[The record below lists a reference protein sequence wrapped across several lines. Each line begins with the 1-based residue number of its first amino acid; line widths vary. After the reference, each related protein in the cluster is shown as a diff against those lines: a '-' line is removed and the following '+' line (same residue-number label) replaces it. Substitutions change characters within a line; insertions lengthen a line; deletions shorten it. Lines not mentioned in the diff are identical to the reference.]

1 MNSDRKRRSFSERR
15 YRRRAGFSLIEL
27 LIVIAIIMIIA
38 TFAVPKL
45 LTALKGAKETS
56 AVVAIQ
62 TIQKGQ
68 LMYNSSYNRFAATL
82 LELGPPAQG
91 GAPGPSA
98 AEVIDRDL
106 ANGEKGGYKFT
117 LAATPIAYTVLAIP
131 SSPSNGNKTFFLD
144 DKMNLH
150 VHNGQE
156 PATENDPLIGDTT
169 PQTQTK

>member
-1 MNSDRKRRSFSERR
+1 MTLDYRR
-15 YRRRAGFSLIEL
+15 RRRAGFSLIEL

-68 LMYNSSYNRFAATL
+68 LMYNSSYNRFAANL

-106 ANGEKGGYKFT
+106 ASGEKGGFKFT
-117 LAATPIAYTVLAIP
+117 LAATPIAYTVLAVP
-131 SSPSNGNKTFFLD
+131 TSAANGNKTFYLD

-156 PATENDPLIGDTT
+156 PATENDPLMGEAAA
-169 PQTQTK
+169 PQQQTK